1 MRKSGLAVV
10 GALALGGVVGAALA
24 QAKPEQLVK
33 QRQAVMTLQ
42 GKYFGPMAAMA
53 QGKAP
58 YNADIVRRNAA
69 FLDNL
74 SRMPWD
80 GFDPSTKDVKS
91 NALPAVF
98 EQNDK
103 FKEAGSRLENETH
116 KLYEVSRS
124 GDEEPEVAPRVPG
137 EHRGDGASG
146 THKGRQTGSDDEE
159 TDDDETSDAPPHT
172 CGERQQLTAPMHN
185 HLLQHAVRLRETPE
199 HCTNSPPGSM
209 R

>member
-10 GALALGGVVGAALA
+10 VALALGGVVGAALA

-58 YNADIVRRNAA
+58 YNADIVRRNAS

-91 NALPAVF
+91 AALAAIY
-98 EQNDK
+98 EQPDK
-103 FKEAGSRLENETH
+103 FKEAGSRLENEAH
-116 KLYEVSRS
+116 KLYQVSQS
-124 GDEEPEVAPRVPG
+124 GDENAVKTQI
-137 EHRGDGASG
+137 GAVGKACGGCHESF
-146 THKGRQTGSDDEE
+146 RQK
-159 TDDDETSDAPPHT
+159 
-172 CGERQQLTAPMHN
+172 Q
-185 HLLQHAVRLRETPE
+185 
-199 HCTNSPPGSM
+199 
-209 R
+209 

>member
-1 MRKSGLAVV
+1 MAVV
-10 GALALGGVVGAALA
+10 VALTLGVAAGAVFA
-24 QAKPEQLVK
+24 QAKPETLVK

-91 NALPAVF
+91 AALPAVY
-98 EQNDK
+98 EQPDK
-103 FKEAGSRLENETH
+103 FKEAAARLENEAH
-116 KLYEVSRS
+116 KLYELSRS
-124 GDEEPEVAPRVPG
+124 GDEAAVKAQI
-137 EHRGDGASG
+137 GAVGKSCG
-146 THKGRQTGSDDEE
+146 GCHESFRQK
-159 TDDDETSDAPPHT
+159 
-172 CGERQQLTAPMHN
+172 Q
-185 HLLQHAVRLRETPE
+185 
-199 HCTNSPPGSM
+199 
-209 R
+209 